1 MVLNKIVLIGAG
13 NVATHLGK
21 AMVQAGYN
29 VAQVYSRTIESA
41 KTLAV
46 LLSAEYTTELDAVCM
61 DADIYIVSLK
71 DSVLPELIPYLVKN
85 REKSLFV
92 HTAGSVSVD
101 IWKGYA
107 LRYGVLY
114 PMQTFSKRRDM
125 DLANVPFFI
134 EASEESEC
142 RYLKALASSLSS
154 KVYDATSE
162 QRKILHMAAVF
173 ACNFTNHMYALCN
186 YLLVKNGLSFEMM
199 LPLIDE
205 TASKVHE
212 LLPKEAQTGP
222 AVRYDLDIINRHLD
236 MLKEEPDMQDIYEKI
251 SKSIHNY
258 DKL

>member
-1 MVLNKIVLIGAG
+1 M
-13 NVATHLGK
+13 
-21 AMVQAGYN
+21 
-29 VAQVYSRTIESA
+29 
-41 KTLAV
+41 
-46 LLSAEYTTELDAVCM
+46 
-61 DADIYIVSLK
+61 
-71 DSVLPELIPYLVKN
+71 
-85 REKSLFV
+85 FV